1 MNKSRVTLILL
12 TISLI
17 LAACNTNQPAV
28 TPLAN
33 QDVTLDAPTY
43 APTPTA
49 TEVPP
54 LVLSVCMAEEP
65 AGLYRYDGYEGM
77 AKQSVFAAIYLDLL
91 ATDRGTQESLFFENI
106 PSQENGGILLE
117 AVPVKVGQPVLDASG
132 NVVYLSEGSQI
143 EHAINYSVENPVVW
157 NHEQDYHMNQFTVTF
172 RLLPDL
178 KWSDGEALDAED
190 FVFSYHLAEKSSLGH
205 YKWAIDRTASFVSS
219 DEQTLVWK
227 GIPGFVPRDLKD
239 ILWAPLPSHQIGE
252 FSDTQL
258 LGAAE
263 TSQFPLGWGAY
274 RLINWEVGSQ
284 IVLEK
289 NPHFVLK
296 EQGLPAYDQLVFQIE
311 PDLESALQKLASG
324 QCDILD
330 KTYQLE
336 GLEKSQLESLSAAST
351 LVGENWEPV
360 QQLVFGITPAEYD
373 QGFYNAW
380 TNERQDILGALATR
394 QALAACID
402 PAALLRE
409 YLTER
414 LPEGMELPAD
424 LQASAAVDGNLA
436 LDEIGWVIDAETE
449 GDVRLARNVE
459 NVLSGTQ
466 LRLELLTGQSQLDQ
480 NIARLIAQQ
489 LAGCAVGVEIQPL
502 PVGELYRPG
511 PDGLVFGRKFELA
524 LVSWQGEHQ
533 NLCQLYT
540 SDKIPSSINSWVG
553 TNLAGLQEP
562 DFDENCWKIS
572 TRNPGEEAM
581 DDLGLVAQYLPA
593 VPLMPQYRLWIYS
606 NRVVF
611 DQGSNFSDLWRMM
624 PEK

>member
-33 QDVTLDAPTY
+33 QDVTLEEPTY

-239 ILWAPLPSHQIGE
+239 ILWAPLPSHQMAGSRGI
-252 FSDTQL
+252 SQNSPSVTSKWYSS
-258 LGAAE
+258 AE
-263 TSQFPLGWGAY
+263 
-274 RLINWEVGSQ
+274 I
-284 IVLEK
+284 
-289 NPHFVLK
+289 
-296 EQGLPAYDQLVFQIE
+296 
-311 PDLESALQKLASG
+311 
-324 QCDILD
+324 
-330 KTYQLE
+330 
-336 GLEKSQLESLSAAST
+336 
-351 LVGENWEPV
+351 
-360 QQLVFGITPAEYD
+360 
-373 QGFYNAW
+373 
-380 TNERQDILGALATR
+380 
-394 QALAACID
+394 
-402 PAALLRE
+402 
-409 YLTER
+409 
-414 LPEGMELPAD
+414 
-424 LQASAAVDGNLA
+424 
-436 LDEIGWVIDAETE
+436 
-449 GDVRLARNVE
+449 
-459 NVLSGTQ
+459 
-466 LRLELLTGQSQLDQ
+466 
-480 NIARLIAQQ
+480 
-489 LAGCAVGVEIQPL
+489 
-502 PVGELYRPG
+502 
-511 PDGLVFGRKFELA
+511 
-524 LVSWQGEHQ
+524 
-533 NLCQLYT
+533 
-540 SDKIPSSINSWVG
+540 
-553 TNLAGLQEP
+553 
-562 DFDENCWKIS
+562 
-572 TRNPGEEAM
+572 
-581 DDLGLVAQYLPA
+581 
-593 VPLMPQYRLWIYS
+593 
-606 NRVVF
+606 
-611 DQGSNFSDLWRMM
+611 
-624 PEK
+624 